1 MESLIFALNAVL
13 PIMLTMLTGYLLKRI
28 GLIKPEFCRTANKLV
43 FRLFLPCLLFLNIYN
58 IESFSDFKGGFV
70 IYGAAALVGVFL
82 LGFFACRF
90 VTDKGERRGVL
101 TQGTFRSNYALIGIP
116 LAASLFGEEGT
127 AAATLMSAVSVPM
140 LNVLAVISLSVYSG
154 GGKKPSVLSILKDI
168 AKNPLLQ
175 SIFAGVVC
183 VLLRDVPFIAD
194 SGFRAS
200 DIAPLFALLR
210 NLSSVATPLALISL
224 GAQFDFSAVGEL
236 KKEIIFGTLMRTVAV
251 PVLGIGC
258 AWLFFRGTFGGE
270 HFATF
275 VALFATPVAVSSVP
289 MTQEMGGDTVLAGQL
304 VVWTTAV
311 SAFTVFLC
319 AFILRSV
326 GIF

>member
-1 MESLIFALNAVL
+1 MESFIFALNAVL
-13 PIMLTMLTGYLLKRI
+13 PIMLTMLTGYLLKKI

-43 FRLFLPCLLFLNIYN
+43 FRVFLPSLLFLNVYN
-58 IESFSDFKGGFV
+58 IESFRGFEGGFV
-70 IYGAAALVGVFL
+70 VYGAVALLCVFAIGAL
-82 LGFFACRF
+82 TCRL

-116 LAASLFGEEGT
+116 LAASLFGDAGT
-127 AAATLMSAVSVPM
+127 ACATIMSAVSVPM

-154 GGKKPSVLSILKDI
+154 GGKKPSVGSILKDI

-175 SIFAGVVC
+175 SMFAGVVC
-183 VLLRDVPFIAD
+183 VVLRDMHFAAD
-194 SGFRAS
+194 MNFRLS
-200 DIAPLFALLR
+200 DITPLFALLR

-224 GAQFDFSAVGEL
+224 GAQFDFSAVGGL
-236 KKEIIFGTLMRTVAV
+236 KKEIIFGTVMRTVVV

-258 AWLFFRGTFGGE
+258 AWLFFRDIFDGA

-304 VVWTTAV
+304 VVWTTAMSV
-311 SAFTVFLC
+311 FTVFLC